1 MTDFISVEDDWE
13 LPYRQCM
20 EAGIK
25 VIAINKINSNGSC
38 GCGDPEC
45 KTTGKHPVTSN
56 WQSTPMWS
64 DEQVATMR
72 EFMGQLYPA
81 YGVLVD
87 NGLLVVDC
95 DERNG
100 GHESVE
106 RLKKEEGIDLYSV
119 ANFIVRSGS
128 GGKSCHFYFKTDA
141 IVGKKLYQSL
151 PKYPGIDFKSSGFV
165 VGWGSPHV
173 SGLEYEREKG
183 FPEDI
188 GEPPAKLV
196 DMLEHKGTY
205 TGVTNGVLTEV
216 TDSELR
222 NIASF
227 ISVKGMDYH
236 GWTEVGMALHHTTG
250 GGDLGLELWDH
261 ISSTTDPERYV
272 SGECHRKWHTF
283 GKSAVNVTLGTLIHH
298 ARSNGYVESVTFD
311 AGDEFAEFLQDATP
325 EEVDQKAQSL
335 SIIKR
340 AESIDLRKLP
350 GYAGVIAEWINQ
362 RSRYPRENLAVGAA
376 LYALSCIGGMR
387 HVDERDGMPLNIM
400 VFNVAGTGTGKESI
414 GQSVTELMMRAGV
427 VAAQHGKFKSEQEI
441 MRNLTRHQAAFYS
454 VDEIGIELRKIKNAA
469 KSGGASYLVAI
480 IGFIM
485 SVYSKADGVL
495 PITGDDKEAL
505 KDALKSELAR
515 INKQLDSH
523 LDDGLRI
530 SLEKQV
536 ERLIESLHEVDEGIK
551 NPYFCLFGS
560 TTPQTFD
567 ESIDA
572 ETAQNGFIARSIII
586 RETETNPRAKRNFK
600 PVEMPS
606 AMAMRLAQL
615 YNGGETIEHG
625 DERVRSR
632 GGIKSITTDQDADAL
647 LNEAADYF
655 WLMGEREK
663 DKSGLEGITRRSYE
677 IAAKVSLIL
686 AMADGGVRTAD
697 HVLYGFAFAKADTE
711 LKIEYAYSSMNEDA
725 IDSDIRGS
733 AKLVKLLSK
742 LSYDTPVTRGQ
753 VNRIMRCST
762 AAEVSSYIADLE
774 KFGKIQVT
782 EGVSAN
788 NRPCEFIIRI

>member
-25 VIAINKINSNGSC
+25 VIALNKINANGSC

-45 KTTGKHPVTSN
+45 KTIGKHPVAGN
-56 WQSTPMWS
+56 WQHTPMWS

-81 YGVLVD
+81 YGALVD
-87 NGLLVVDC
+87 NGLLIVDC

-106 RLKKEEGIDLYSV
+106 RMKRDGLDLYKESL
-119 ANFIVRSGS
+119 FIVRSGS
-128 GGKSCHFYFKTDA
+128 GGRSCHFYFRCES
-141 IVGKKLYQSL
+141 IIGKKLYQSV
-151 PKYPGIDFKSSGFV
+151 PQYPGIDFKSSGFV
-165 VGWGSPHV
+165 VGWGSPHA

-183 FPEDI
+183 FPDDI
-188 GEPPAKLV
+188 GKPPAALI
-196 DMLEHKGTY
+196 DLIEHKGTY
-205 TGVTNGVLTEV
+205 TGVSSGVLTEV
-216 TDSELR
+216 TDDELR
-222 NIASF
+222 SIASY
-227 ISVKGMDYH
+227 INVSGMDYH
-236 GWTEVGMALHHTTG
+236 GWAEVGMALHHTTG
-250 GGDLGLELWDH
+250 GADLGLELWDQ
-261 ISSTTDPERYV
+261 ISSTTDPERYGV
-272 SGECHRKWHTF
+272 GVCHRKWHTF
-283 GKSAVNVTLGTLIHH
+283 GKSTVNVTLGTLIHL

-311 AGDEFAEFLQDATP
+311 AGDEFAEFLEDATP
-325 EEVDQKAQSL
+325 DQVTEKAENL
-335 SIIKR
+335 SISKLAAGIN
-340 AESIDLRKLP
+340 LRDLP
-350 GYAGVIAEWINQ
+350 GYAGKVAEWINNC
-362 RSRYPRENLAVGAA
+362 SRYPRENLAVGAA

-387 HVDERDGMPLNIM
+387 HIDERDGMPLNIM

-414 GQSVTELMMRAGV
+414 GQSVTELLIRAGV

-495 PITGDDKEAL
+495 PITGDDKETL
-505 KDALKSELAR
+505 KDAIKSELQR

-523 LDDGLRI
+523 LDDTLR
-530 SLEKQV
+530 SGMERQA
-536 ERLIESLHEVDEGIK
+536 ERLTESLTDVDEGIK

-572 ETAQNGFIARSIII
+572 ETAQNGFVARSIII

-600 PVEMPS
+600 PTKMHDM
-606 AMAMRLAQL
+606 MAARLSQL
-615 YNGGETIEHG
+615 YNGGETV
-625 DERVRSR
+625 DRNDDRVMSR
-632 GGIKSITTDQDADAL
+632 GNVKSITTDREADKL
-647 LNEAADYF
+647 LNEASDYF

-663 DKSGLEGITRRSYE
+663 DKTGLEGITRRSYE

-686 AMADGGVRTAD
+686 AMADGGVRTAE

-725 IDSDIRGS
+725 IDSDLKGN
-733 AKLVKLLSK
+733 AKLVKLMSK

-753 VNRIMRCST
+753 VNKMMRCST
-762 AAEVSSYIADLE
+762 AAEVAIYITKLE
-774 KFGKIQVT
+774 EFGKISIT
-782 EGVSAN
+782 SSMSAN
-788 NRPCEFIIRI
+788 NRLTDYIVRV